1 VRELIASFES
11 VFGQQVPTREAAG
24 RPGDAVGAFANV
36 DRATELLGWRTELS
50 LDDAIASALAWG
62 EKRQEILGYE

>member
-1 VRELIASFES
+1 M
-11 VFGQQVPTREAAG
+11 
-24 RPGDAVGAFANV
+24 GAFANV

>member
-1 VRELIASFES
+1 MTPSAPS
-11 VFGQQVPTREAAG
+11 PTSTSPR
-24 RPGDAVGAFANV
+24 
-36 DRATELLGWRTELS
+36 ELLGWRTALT